1 MSGLAALFSDYT
13 FQVVAL
19 GSALLGLMS
28 GVLGCFTVLQ
38 KQSLLGDGV
47 SHSALPGVVAAF
59 MLTGTRNTETLLLGA
74 FVTGII
80 AVFSI
85 MGIVRNSRVK
95 FDAALALVLSV
106 FFGLGTVLLTYV
118 QKTPNASQAGLKNFI
133 FGQAASMLAR
143 DVIIMGILAVVIIT
157 VILLF
162 WKELKL
168 TAFDADYAAI
178 MGFSPRRVSSLLS
191 LLLVMGIVVGLQMVG
206 VILMSSLLIA
216 PAVAA
221 RQWTSRLGSMAALSS
236 VFGVIAGVAGTATSS
251 LMSRMPTGPVIIIYM
266 SGIVVFS
273 ILFAPSR
280 GVISR
285 MVHRHALRRSEKEA
299 KEASRVVSA

>member
-1 MSGLAALFSDYT
+1 MNALSALFSDYT

-19 GSALLGLMS
+19 GAALLGLMS

-47 SHSALPGVVAAF
+47 SHAALPGVVAAF
-59 MLTGTRNTETLLLGA
+59 MLTGTRSTEALLMGA
-74 FVTGII
+74 FVTGLV

-85 MGIVRNSRVK
+85 TAIVRNSRIK

-106 FFGLGTVLLTYV
+106 FFGIGTVLLTYV

-143 DVIIMGILAVVIIT
+143 DVVIMGLLAVVILI
-157 VILLF
+157 VIILF
-162 WKELKL
+162 WKEMKL
-168 TAFDADYAAI
+168 TAFDRDYAEI
-178 MGFSPRRVSSLLS
+178 MGFRPDRMNALLS
-191 LLLVMGIVVGLQMVG
+191 LLLVMGIVVGLQTVG

-221 RQWTSRLGSMAALSS
+221 RQWTSRLGPMAALSA
-236 VFGVIAGVAGTATSS
+236 VFGIIAGIAGTATSS
-251 LMSRMPTGPVIIIYM
+251 LIPRMPTGPVIILYM
-266 SGIVVFS
+266 SAIVVAS
-273 ILFAPSR
+273 VLFAPSR
-280 GVISR
+280 GIVSR
-285 MVHRHALRRSEKEA
+285 IMQRRALRRADAAA
-299 KEASRVVSA
+299 KEGSHVVSA